1 MIRKTDKEYRG
12 FTNFDIGLV
21 TEVIK
26 EPLSQVPKGISDKF
40 EYSETIPEITHFYV
54 IDLETR
60 FGCILAQG
68 LGVGDNNLADI
79 MTYPV
84 GTRVLVGYLGENYLP
99 FILKILPVYPK
110 NARLGVKGSGIQI
123 PALATGEIYRSSTGR
138 AIIYQKKDGG
148 VLIKGSRGIPYTGD
162 MSTSFYIEV
171 GGEQKKN
178 EITGKR
184 NVITIGIDQTG
195 NNLAIDEDGNLSF
208 SGRKV
213 DMTFNT
219 LVKNIQQSLDMLVQE
234 SANIAIGKDYNL
246 NAEENVNI
254 AIGKDYNLNA
264 EENANTTIGKDY
276 NLDVQENIVLSSTK
290 KEKSIKI
297 GSKDSDEPLVLGTQF
312 KNAFD
317 KFLQSW
323 SNNSANIG
331 LAAGSS
337 VALNPI
343 LQTAITKLKNTL
355 EELLSKKVLTERE

>member
-110 NARLGVKGSGIQI
+110 NARLGIGGGGIQI
-123 PALATGEIYRSSTGR
+123 PALTTGEIYRSSTGR

-171 GGEQKKN
+171 GGEQKEN

-219 LVKNIQQSLDMLVQE
+219 LVKHIQQNLDMLVQE
-234 SANIAIGKDYNL
+234 SANTAIDKDYNLNVKENANTAIGKDYNL
-246 NAEENVNI
+246 NVE
-254 AIGKDYNLNA
+254 
-264 EENANTTIGKDY
+264 
-276 NLDVQENIVLSSTK
+276 ENIVLSSTK

-337 VALNPI
+337 VVLNPI

-355 EELLSKKVLTERE
+355 EGLLSKKVLTEKE